1 MKARTNIAKSPEY
14 QAALHEYKTNL
25 VSYQGDT
32 EWHFGAYETGIDFHG
47 EEITLEEMQ
56 RAAKKVSPIGPPV
69 WVYEIEDLTPSS
81 EQYSNFKD
89 YMEYMDW
96 IQSQDDVFHYFRE
109 KDEFHPGTGLQ
120 IAASLGYK
128 KIIMENLS

>member
-1 MKARTNIAKSPEY
+1 MRAMTSIAKTPEY

-25 VSYQGDT
+25 ETYQGDVR
-32 EWHFGAYETGIDFHG
+32 WNYRSYESGIDWHG
-47 EEITLEEMQ
+47 DEISLEEMQ

-69 WVYEIEDLTPSS
+69 AIHEIEDVTPSW
-81 EQYSNFKD
+81 EQYSGFKD
-89 YMEYMDW
+89 YNEYMEW
-96 IQSQDDVFHYFRE
+96 ISEQDDLFYYFRE
-109 KDEFHPGTGLQ
+109 KDKFHAGTGLQ